1 MQEFEKIVTGTSMDA
16 IVKCFAIELGLGGFY
31 AEELCHKINVSKDKK
46 RLSYD
51 ELHSAYRE
59 LMRLFNTPI
68 KANVSGDEI
77 LPIETSKN
85 PDKTFESFSQ
95 AIDETLTEKMETVTD
110 KKEAKEKVTKTKKIS
125 LVIEKQAERL
135 VELEKSI
142 VENQRKGELIYEK
155 YMEVKELL
163 DNINADRKK
172 MSWDEMK
179 KKYKDV
185 TFDEKKGT
193 VTVDLE

>member
-1 MQEFEKIVTGTSMDA
+1 LYHYPPEQTNSKKLTMQEFEKIVTGTSMDA

-77 LPIETSKN
+77 LPIENYENSLKQIENKKFKLSPKKKLNSQKN
-85 PDKTFESFSQ
+85 SFLINQ
-95 AIDETLTEKMETVTD
+95 NH
-110 KKEAKEKVTKTKKIS
+110 
-125 LVIEKQAERL
+125 
-135 VELEKSI
+135 SI
-142 VENQRKGELIYEK
+142 VPQGS
-155 YMEVKELL
+155 
-163 DNINADRKK
+163 AG
-172 MSWDEMK
+172 
-179 KKYKDV
+179 
-185 TFDEKKGT
+185 FF
-193 VTVDLE
+193 